1 MESDLKFIV
10 EANIPFVKGLLE
22 PYGRVVYLRPE
33 EITAEAMADC
43 DGLITRTR
51 TRCDAELLHGSRC
64 SMIATA
70 TIGLDHID
78 LDYCRKNGIEVANAP
93 GCNAPA
99 VAQYVLATIIAAH
112 GGPENVASLRGKR
125 LGIVGV
131 GHVGSIVDRWARQL
145 GMTTLLCDPP
155 RAEREGRDKFTT
167 LDTIAR
173 EADIITFHTPYT
185 KSGAHATHHLADRN
199 FFESLRRKPMIINS
213 ARGPIVDNAALVEAI
228 DGRMVDRVAIDC
240 WENEPEINRQLLE
253 KAFVATPHIAG
264 YSREGKVRATQM
276 AVAALARHF
285 RFPTPLMDQRV
296 ASGAKERVTAEMIA
310 ASYSPLADTEALRTV
325 PGSFEALRNNY
336 DLRREV

>member
-1 MESDLKFIV
+1 MKPDLKFIV
-10 EANIPFVKGLLE
+10 EANIPFIKGLLE
-22 PYGRVVYLRPE
+22 PFGRVEYLQPE
-33 EITAEAMADC
+33 DITAAAMADC

-51 TRCDAELLHGSRC
+51 TRCDAALLRGSRC

-78 LDYCRKNGIEVANAP
+78 LDYCRTHGIEVANAP

-99 VAQYVLATIIAAH
+99 VAQYVLATIIAACSD
-112 GGPENVASLRGKR
+112 PENLDSLKGKR

-155 RAEREGRDKFTT
+155 RAAREGSDKFTG
-167 LDTIAR
+167 LETIAR

-185 KSGAHATHHLADRN
+185 KSGEYATHHMADRN
-199 FFESLRRKPMIINS
+199 FFKSLQRKPIIINS

-228 DGRMVDRVAIDC
+228 DSGMVRSAAIDC

-264 YSREGKVRATQM
+264 YSREGKVRATKM
-276 AVAALARHF
+276 AVEAIARYF
-285 RFPTPLMDQRV
+285 GFTAPRMELQV
-296 ASGAKERVTAEMIA
+296 APGAKDSVTARMIA
-310 ASYSPLADTEALRTV
+310 ASYSPLADTEALRNN
-325 PGSFEALRNNY
+325 PDHFEMLRNRY
-336 DLRREV
+336 SLRQEV

>member
-1 MESDLKFIV
+1 MKPDLKFIV
-10 EANIPFVKGLLE
+10 EANIPFIKGLLE
-22 PYGRVVYLRPE
+22 PFGRVEYLQPE
-33 EITAEAMADC
+33 EITAAAMADC

-51 TRCDAELLHGSRC
+51 TRCDAALLRGSRC

-78 LDYCRKNGIEVANAP
+78 LDYCRTHGIEVANAP

-99 VAQYVLATIIAAH
+99 VAQYVLATIIAAC
-112 GGPENVASLRGKR
+112 GDPENLDSLKGKR

-145 GMTTLLCDPP
+145 GMATLLCDPP
-155 RAEREGRDKFTT
+155 RAAREGSDKFTG
-167 LDTIAR
+167 LETITR

-185 KSGAHATHHLADRN
+185 KSGEYATHHMADRN
-199 FFESLRRKPMIINS
+199 FFKSLQRKPMIINS

-228 DGRMVDRVAIDC
+228 DSGMVRSAAIDC

-264 YSREGKVRATQM
+264 YSREGKVRATKM
-276 AVAALARHF
+276 AVEAIARHF
-285 RFPTPLMDQRV
+285 GFPAPQMELNV
-296 ASGAKERVTAEMIA
+296 APGAKDSVTARMIA
-310 ASYSPLADTEALRTV
+310 ASYSPLADTEALRNN
-325 PGSFEALRNNY
+325 PDHFEMLRNRY
-336 DLRREV
+336 SLRREV